1 LTRIEDRLARLEDC
15 LRPVASDSGSTPGSH
30 RRTSL
35 DIAISSR
42 PRPAD
47 ENRKYFQQIV
57 SEPRYDFSFRQT
69 AGEAVTA
76 RPSIISFHSPFY
88 LQFESWD
95 DTEVFYDDELEQ
107 EERLFEAMEA
117 GGAQGLD
124 MTARTVW
131 QLQQSFV
138 MNFLQWMPLI
148 ESRALSQHVEIAQS
162 GQFSQRSPS
171 DCLVMFA
178 LAVGT
183 LDRTP
188 PSSVARAGPLP
199 GLHYFNAGRQILQ
212 LINRRSR
219 RSVTLLQCEY
229 LISCGNCC

>member
-1 LTRIEDRLARLEDC
+1 MET
-15 LRPVASDSGSTPGSH
+15 
-30 RRTSL
+30 
-35 DIAISSR
+35 AISSR

-47 ENRKYFQQIV
+47 ENRKFFQQIV

-76 RPSIISFHSPFY
+76 RPSIVSFHSPYY

-117 GGAQGLD
+117 GSRQGLD

-148 ESRALSQHVEIAQS
+148 ESRALSHHVELAQS
-162 GQFSQRSPS
+162 GNFSRRSAS

-178 LAVGT
+178 LAIGT
-183 LDRTP
+183 VDRAPPNSTARPGPILGLD
-188 PSSVARAGPLP
+188 
-199 GLHYFNAGRQILQ
+199 YFNAGRQILAT
-212 LINRRSR
+212 INRRSR
-219 RSVTLLQCEY
+219 RSVTLLQCEF
-229 LISCGNCC
+229 